1 MNSLLLATEGVTEG
15 ATDALSHIK
24 NFFTGNIFNI
34 ILFLA
39 VLIIGFLVILI
50 AMKIIRKLFN
60 RSKLDKTITSILCM
74 VIKFVL
80 IFIYLMILCSIVGIP
95 ISSLLAI
102 FTALSLAI
110 GLAVQSSLSNV
121 ANGMVIIG
129 SKPFKLDDY
138 VSIDGTEGTVLEIK
152 AISTKLKTPSG
163 EIVSVP
169 HSKTINSIIKNYN
182 TTPERRLDI
191 TVSVEYGSDIEK
203 VKEVLTGV
211 IEAQATKLPDTDVT
225 VRLTKCSDSSLDFVT
240 RFWVLNED
248 YWNTY
253 FDVNEQ
259 YVKALNDNGIGIPYN
274 TIDVNIKK

>member
-259 YVKALNDNGIGIPYN
+259 YVKELNDNGIGIPYN
-274 TIDVNIKK
+274 TIDVNIRK